1 MQLRLYLGAQVGVKM
16 ASYMPQAITD
26 QWATPQSLFNEWNSK
41 YNFDLDPAA
50 SSSNHKC
57 DNWYGLDHPDPNRRD
72 GLAATWEANYVW
84 LNPPYGRP
92 IAEWTKK
99 AYESNLLTVLLLP
112 VRTDTKW
119 FHDYCKQFEITFI
132 KGRLKFGDSKN
143 SAPFP
148 SMVVEMTPR

>member
-1 MQLRLYLGAQVGVKM
+1 MP
-16 ASYMPQAITD
+16 SYMPQALTD
-26 QWATPQSLFNEWNSK
+26 QWATPQHVFDEWDMK

-50 SSSNHKC
+50 SSTNHKC
-57 DNWYGLDHPDPNRRD
+57 DNWYGLDHPDTSRRD
-72 GLAATWEANYVW
+72 GLAANWSANAVW

>member
-1 MQLRLYLGAQVGVKM
+1 MQPRLYLGAQGGVKM
-16 ASYMPQAITD
+16 PSYMPQATTD
-26 QWATPQSLFNEWNSK
+26 QWATPQSLFNEWDSK

-57 DNWYGLDHPDPNRRD
+57 DNWYGLDHPDPDRRD
-72 GLAATWEANYVW
+72 GLAATWSASAVW

-92 IAEWTKK
+92 IADWTKK
-99 AYESNLLTVLLLP
+99 AYDSNLLTVLLLP
-112 VRTDTKW
+112 VRTDTRW

-132 KGRLKFGDSKN
+132 RGRLKFGDSKS

-148 SMVVEMTPR
+148 SMVVVMGKR